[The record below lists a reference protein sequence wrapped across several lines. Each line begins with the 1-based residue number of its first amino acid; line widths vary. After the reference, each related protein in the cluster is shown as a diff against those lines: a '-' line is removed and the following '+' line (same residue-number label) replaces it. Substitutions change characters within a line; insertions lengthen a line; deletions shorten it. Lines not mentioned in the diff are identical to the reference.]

1 MFLNPVV
8 NLLQTI
14 VSKKKAVEETVSA
27 IGWDELEDAYE
38 NQEIVMGYL
47 DHRVERGYIIRFGEV
62 RGFAP
67 RYRFDLC
74 EYDEIPEI
82 FLNQPLPFIILSIDY
97 SNDHLV
103 VSRIDAIQQLQAD
116 YLNSLTKNQV
126 VEAQVTMV
134 MPNLVTLNLSG
145 MTCLVARN
153 ELSWNDFGHPS
164 ELVSIGDWLSVKLL
178 KVVPGKAY
186 ITASLKQLDS
196 TCWQR
201 FTDNFS
207 EGSEVPVVITNVTDF
222 GYFVSYRGEISGIL
236 HWSEVSWGARSR
248 QQAMQ
253 YEKGDALRVKVSALD
268 FDKQQVSFSLK
279 AMQPD
284 PADQACSSYQIGD
297 VVEGVVRSRTDFGVF
312 LEIAENFNGLLHFS
326 NLSWYTNSKNNL
338 VNFRSGMFLKA
349 KIVEVD
355 KSNGRVGL
363 GLRQLYENPF
373 EVQPSPH
380 SLLKSESF
388 PRPVSIGVT
397 SFFQANC
404 HNQIVAQ
411 LDDMRHKMRQHV
423 DLTID
428 NLFFETHDVILP
440 EIMLVLLSD
449 DYLSSEGHQIL
460 LELLATHTGVKP
472 LVIPIVV
479 DSIAAGR
486 EDPLLEIACLP
497 VDRSPPQQWR
507 VKSAYWSTVNKS
519 LIKAVR
525 YVAGLK

>member
-14 VSKKKAVEETVSA
+14 VSKKKAVEETESA

-38 NQEIVMGYL
+38 NEAVVLGYL
-47 DHRVERGYIIRFGEV
+47 DHRVDRGYIIRFGEV

-74 EYDEIPEI
+74 EYDEIPDV
-82 FLNQPLPFIILSIDY
+82 FLNKPLPFIILSIDY

-103 VSRIDAIQQLQAD
+103 VSRIDAVQKLNQE
-116 YLNSLTKNQV
+116 YLSSLKKNQV
-126 VEAQVTMV
+126 VKAQVTAV
-134 MPNLVTLNLSG
+134 MPNLVALNLSG
-145 MTCLVARN
+145 MTCLIPQN
-153 ELSWNDFGHPS
+153 ELSWRECKHPS

-178 KVVPGKAY
+178 KIVPTKAY

-201 FTDNFS
+201 FTDEFS

-236 HWSEVSWGARSR
+236 HWSEVSWGARNR

-253 YEKGDALRVKVSALD
+253 YEKGDQLTVKVSALD

-284 PADQACSSYQIGD
+284 PADQACSRYQIGD
-297 VVEGVVRSRTDFGVF
+297 VVEGIVRSRTDFGLF

-338 VNFRSGMFLKA
+338 VNFRSGMTIKA
-349 KIVEVD
+349 KIVDID

-363 GLRQLYENPF
+363 GLKQLYDNPF
-373 EVQPSPH
+373 EVLPSPH
-380 SLLKSESF
+380 SLLKAESF

-411 LDDMRHKMRQHV
+411 LEDMRYKMRQHV

-428 NLFFETHDVILP
+428 NLFFETDDVILP
-440 EIMLVLLSD
+440 EILLVLISD
-449 DYLSSEGHQIL
+449 DYLSSEGHKVL
-460 LELLATHTGVKP
+460 LELLSSHSGVKP
-472 LVIPIVV
+472 LVIPIVA
-479 DSIAAGR
+479 DSIMAGR
-486 EDPLLEIACLP
+486 EDPLLELACLP
-497 VDRSPPQQWR
+497 VGRAPAQQWR
-507 VKSAYWSTVNKS
+507 VKSAYWSTINKS